1 MSLYYVQKLLY
12 NLNRDI
18 AVQEKFNSDIETLLN
33 EYKLTDEERAWLKNG
48 DVGELYIHGVN
59 GQILMHYAAFIGQE
73 WDEYIQA
80 MKDGL
85 VKHGQVR
92 DGIYK
97 VVDGG
102 SGGAI

>member
-12 NLNRDI
+12 NLNRDVS
-18 AVQEKFNSDIETLLN
+18 VQARFKGDIDGLLSEYTLS
-33 EYKLTDEERAWLKNG
+33 DEERMWLRDG
-48 DVGELYIHGVN
+48 EVGELYIHGVN

-85 VKHGQVR
+85 DKHGQVR
-92 DGIYK
+92 AGIYAA
-97 VVDGG
+97 VNAG
-102 SGGAI
+102 SGGAV

>member
-1 MSLYYVQKLLY
+1 MSLYFVQKLLY
-12 NLNRDI
+12 NLNRDP
-18 AVQEKFNSDIETLLN
+18 AVQALYKSDIDGLMDGYN
-33 EYKLTDEERAWLKNG
+33 LTDDERDWIKKG

-73 WDEYIQA
+73 WDEYIKA

-85 VKHGQVR
+85 AQHGQVR

-97 VVDGG
+97 AVDGG
-102 SGGAI
+102 DGGAV

>member
-12 NLNRDI
+12 NLNRDE
-18 AVQEKFNSDIETLLN
+18 AVQALFKSDLTRLMDG
-33 EYKLTDEERAWLKNG
+33 YKLTDDERSWIKNG

-85 VKHGQVR
+85 LKHRQVR
-92 DGIYK
+92 DGIYRA
-97 VVDGG
+97 VDGG
-102 SGGAI
+102 DGGAV

>member
-1 MSLYYVQKLLY
+1 MSLYFVQKLLY
-12 NLNRDI
+12 NLNREPS
-18 AVQEKFNSDIETLLN
+18 VQAQFKSA
-33 EYKLTDEERAWLKNG
+33 EYKLTEDEKSWLRNG

-85 VKHGQVR
+85 AEHGQVR
-92 DGIYK
+92 DGIYRA
-97 VVDGG
+97 VDGG
-102 SGGAI
+102 KGGAV

>member
-1 MSLYYVQKLLY
+1 MSLYFVQKLLY
-12 NLNRDI
+12 NLNRDKV
-18 AVQEKFNSDIETLLN
+18 VQDKFKTDIEALFADYN
-33 EYKLTDEERAWLKNG
+33 LTNEERIWLRNG

-85 VKHGQVR
+85 TKHGQVR
-92 DGIYK
+92 DGIYA

-102 SGGAI
+102 HGGAV

>member
-12 NLNRDI
+12 NLNRDTS
-18 AVQEKFNSDIETLLN
+18 VQDLYKSDLNQLLSQ
-33 EYKLTDEERAWLKNG
+33 YKLTDQERTWLQNG

-59 GQILMHYAAFIGQE
+59 GQILMHFAAFIGQE

-85 VKHGQVR
+85 TKYGQVR

-97 VVDGG
+97 AVDGG
-102 SGGAI
+102 GGGAV